1 MKYVRRTLYVILA
14 VVVLFVAYV
23 FTISNGGMLA
33 LNMAYLKCT
42 TLETGG
48 EFPSTKF
55 ERAFRLR
62 LPTITGRLQKDWV
75 NDRVLLDWVADAGE
89 EEDGLSPTFSLS
101 IEVDKYSGWD
111 YEYTVQRNLDRA
123 TLIYTLQKKASR
135 SSDVIFWKTRQC
147 ELIDRTTFEAQ
158 RKKSADATTAQQK
171 I

>member
-23 FTISNGGMLA
+23 FTISNGSTLA
-33 LNMAYLKCT
+33 LNMAYLRCT

-48 EFPSTKF
+48 DVASTRF
-55 ERAFRLR
+55 ERVFRLHR
-62 LPTITGRLQKDWV
+62 PTLIGRLQKDWV
-75 NDRVLLDWVADAGE
+75 NDKVLLNWVANAGE
-89 EEDGLSPTFSLS
+89 EEDGLGPTIRLS

-123 TLIYTLQKKASR
+123 TLIYTWQKKASE
-135 SSDVIFWKTRQC
+135 SSDVIFWKTKQC